1 MPDRQL
7 LLFDR
12 AEGYVH
18 DYLPVARA
26 TVDTLGR
33 RSGLYRTLATDDCD
47 AITPPRLRDASALL
61 FTASGDL
68 PFTRAQ
74 WAALLAFI
82 RDGGGF
88 IGVHNATVIPDGH
101 DDFIAMLGGQFNGHP
116 WTDAVRVR
124 VEDRG
129 HPATRHL
136 APTFTV
142 TEEVYTFTRWQRART
157 HVLIRLDTASVDLAR
172 GTRDDDD
179 YALCWCHRYGA
190 GRVFYTAFGHF
201 PSLWATPW
209 FQEHL
214 LNGILWTMRLV
225 A

>member
-1 MPDRQL
+1 MTDRQL
-7 LLFDR
+7 LLLDY
-12 AEGYVH
+12 ADGYVH

-26 TVDTLGR
+26 TVHALGR
-33 RSGLYRTLATDDCD
+33 RSGRFRTLATDDC
-47 AITPPRLRDASALL
+47 AVLTTERLRATSALL

-68 PFTRAQ
+68 PFTSAQ
-74 WAALLAFI
+74 WAALLAFV

-88 IGVHNATVIPDGH
+88 VGVHNATVIPSGC
-101 DDFIAMLGGQFNGHP
+101 DDYVAMLGGQFNGHP

-124 VEDRG
+124 VEDRS

-142 TEEVYTFTRWQRART
+142 TEEVYIFTNWQRERT
-157 HVLIRLDTASVDLAR
+157 RTLIRLDNASVDLRR

-201 PSLWATPW
+201 ASLWTTAW
-209 FQEHL
+209 FREHL
-214 LNGILWTMRLV
+214 LNGILWTLRLV

>member
-26 TVDTLGR
+26 TVDALGR
-33 RSGLYRTLATDDCD
+33 RSGRFRTLATDDC
-47 AITPPRLRDASALL
+47 AALTPARLRATSALL
-61 FTASGDL
+61 FTASGNL
-68 PFTRAQ
+68 PLTSAQ
-74 WAALLAFI
+74 WDALRAFV

-88 IGVHNATVIPDGH
+88 IGVHNATVIPAIRDG
-101 DDFIAMLGGQFNGHP
+101 FIAMLGGRFNGHP
-116 WTDAVRVR
+116 WTGTVRVH
-124 VEDRG
+124 VEDRA

-157 HVLIRLDTASVDLAR
+157 RVLIRLDPASVDLER
-172 GTRDDDD
+172 GTREDDD

-201 PSLWATPW
+201 APLWATGW